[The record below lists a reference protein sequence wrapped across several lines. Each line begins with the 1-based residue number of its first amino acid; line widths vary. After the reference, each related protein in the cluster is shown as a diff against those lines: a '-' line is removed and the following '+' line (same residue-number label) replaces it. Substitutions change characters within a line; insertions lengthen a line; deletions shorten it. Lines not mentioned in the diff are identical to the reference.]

1 VTLRSASYIGIEFAQ
16 MFRRFG
22 AEVTVVEKSARL
34 VSHEDEDVSAE
45 IRAFLEAEGI
55 AVRTDGRQG
64 SMASFRP
71 RYRSKRICV
80 YFFGIFWRQ
89 AA

>member
-22 AEVTVVEKSARL
+22 AEVTVVEKSVRL